1 MTQDH
6 GDQTGRGGRLY
17 CWSFANAEFDEAR
30 WQLRVA
36 GQDVELEHKP
46 LEVLQHLLRHAGE
59 AVTKDELLSAVWAGR
74 VVVEAVLTN
83 AIGKLRRALA
93 DEAQDIVLTLPRI
106 GYRLAVPVARR
117 QVEFVPD
124 ASKLEASDAVPRRP
138 NWRLES
144 ALART
149 GSNEV
154 WLARHTKTRE
164 ARVFK
169 FSLAG
174 KGLAGL
180 KREVT
185 VARLLRESLG
195 EREDF
200 VRALDWDFEQ
210 APYFIESEYGGASM
224 DRWPGNGELASVSV
238 EQRLTLFA
246 QAAEAVAA
254 AHSVGVLHKDLKPA
268 NLLIEGDGADARL
281 RVADF
286 GSSRLFDSGVLDEL
300 DITRLGLTQ
309 TQVLSSDSGTPLYL
323 APELVAGQS
332 ATIKSDVYALGVT
345 LYQLLVGDFRRPLA
359 PGWESDIDDPL
370 LRQDIA
376 DAANGDPAKRL
387 ESVAAL
393 ATRIRTI
400 AARREKRALED
411 AVQARILEG
420 EKRLAKARA
429 RRPWMIAAVS
439 ALVLAVAIMG
449 WLLPRAWR
457 SERIASE
464 QRDVAVAMN
473 RFVAEDILGAA
484 NPFSSGTASMSMRE
498 ALDRSSPKINERF
511 ARAPASAA
519 SLHAVVA
526 DAYYQLSAYGSAARH
541 YREARDLFKRG
552 SSEPADAI
560 DQQIMLAES
569 LARSGQTQ
577 ASFKQLG
584 GLEAEIAR
592 LEPVRRYRAKV
603 HFDRAVAWTRWQ
615 AGDLTDAVGPLEDAV
630 ANLALLPEPDPQ
642 LELETTQALLMARA
656 WSGLPT
662 KDLVQLQEAAIN
674 KAQASKSQ
682 NKIPL
687 SMSARYGLLRV
698 RMLAGEERSL
708 EPDYRKMIAE
718 LTEVLGP
725 RNEATLLAKHGL
737 AHIYTK
743 QERWGECQREADKVR
758 AGFVQLHGVSHINSV
773 NINNTQAVCLL
784 GLGEFLKAHNLLLQA
799 LKGLEGNDG
808 VKAGLVRVAVQVN
821 LGHTYAELEK
831 WDELQPLLSSVRKN
845 GEKLLKADSDGRGE
859 VRLLEGRLAA
869 ARGNIALAR
878 SALTSAIEDLS
889 KKNPPDYW
897 LIKMAQRELG
907 KVAAKPS

>member
-93 DEAQDIVLTLPRI
+93 DETQDIVLTLPRI

-124 ASKLEASDAVPRRP
+124 ASKLDAGDAVPRRP

-149 GSNEV
+149 GGNEV

-224 DRWPGNGELASVSV
+224 DRWPSNGELASVAV
-238 EQRLTLFA
+238 EQRLALFA

-359 PGWESDIDDPL
+359 PGWESDIDDVL

-376 DAANGDPAKRL
+376 DAANGDPDKRL
-387 ESVAAL
+387 ETASAL
-393 ATRIRTI
+393 ADRIRSL
-400 AARREKRALED
+400 AARREKRALEL
-411 AVQARILEG
+411 AVQARIKEG
-420 EKRLAKARA
+420 EKRLARARA
-429 RRPWMIAAVS
+429 RRPWVIAAIGALAIGLCMTVWLLQRSVS
-439 ALVLAVAIMG
+439 A
-449 WLLPRAWR
+449 
-457 SERIASE
+457 ERIALV
-464 QRDVAVAMN
+464 QREK
-473 RFVAEDILGAA
+473 AEAQAKRADAAIDFLSKEVFGAAAPGGSAYEKNPTAKEMLEHAARRVVEKFGSDPATSGSIYAALGA
-484 NPFSSGTASMSMRE
+484 SWG
-498 ALDRSSPKINERF
+498 AL
-511 ARAPASAA
+511 
-519 SLHAVVA
+519 
-526 DAYYQLSAYGSAARH
+526 
-541 YREARDLFKRG
+541 RD
-552 SSEPADAI
+552 
-560 DQQIMLAES
+560 
-569 LARSGQTQ
+569 
-577 ASFKQLG
+577 
-584 GLEAEIAR
+584 
-592 LEPVRRYRAKV
+592 RAKSAE
-603 HFDRAVAWTRWQ
+603 FWRRAVASYKE
-615 AGDLTDAVGPLEDAV
+615 AFGE
-630 ANLALLPEPDPQ
+630 
-642 LELETTQALLMARA
+642 
-656 WSGLPT
+656 SGR
-662 KDLVQLQEAAIN
+662 E
-674 KAQASKSQ
+674 
-682 NKIPL
+682 
-687 SMSARYGLLRV
+687 
-698 RMLAGEERSL
+698 
-708 EPDYRKMIAE
+708 
-718 LTEVLGP
+718 
-725 RNEATLLAKHGL
+725 TLLANYKLISAL
-737 AHIYTK
+737 AAK
-743 QERWGECQREADKVR
+743 GD
-758 AGFVQLHGVSHINSV
+758 FD
-773 NINNTQAVCLL
+773 QAV
-784 GLGEFLKAHNLLLQA
+784 G
-799 LKGLEGNDG
+799 
-808 VKAGLVRVAVQVN
+808 
-821 LGHTYAELEK
+821 ELE
-831 WDELQPLLSSVRKN
+831 V
-845 GEKLLKADSDGRGE
+845 
-859 VRLLEGRLAA
+859 V
-869 ARGNIALAR
+869 
-878 SALTSAIEDLS
+878 
-889 KKNPPDYW
+889 
-897 LIKMAQRELG
+897 G
-907 KVAAKPS
+907 KVAATSLQVDQELALQALWTRGFLLIQRQDTREAEQVLRKADLLQRSVAPKDAVLATNIRSFLADAMLRNDRAEDAERLMTSTLAEPLASADSIGAANRANLELSLGRSLRAQGKMSDSLQALDRGYQAAKSVLGDGANLTRTLHRSMADIHGRLGNCGEALRILRQQWSNGVGSASEPRRTVLAIGNNLATWEYRCGNERLGVDLMRQVLGEQRKVQVEDDVVEQIYRYRLSEMLADQGNVDEARQLAVGLSADALAAATALKGWQQRLDALQAKILIKSGDYEQGRNLLAPALEQLASMGTEFPPELERLRRLL